1 MIYICDAIM
10 GSGKTSAAINYLKA
24 HRADKTIYVT
34 PFLDEVDRI
43 LTQCHG
49 IALHT
54 PSAATAKREC
64 GEYAKRKDFE
74 RLVRQ
79 GKSVVTTHSL
89 FRELAPEITDVI
101 KEQGYTLI
109 VDENLEEIQM
119 SGDSEGETDT
129 VNGFTISDIA
139 VFVRAG
145 DLIETID
152 YSSESV
158 EIATYRRS
166 EAAKDLTADGKFS
179 EFYKQVEAR
188 VLKAYIFKSD
198 GKRTGASF
206 YWMVRPELFT
216 VFNDVIVMTYRFEG
230 QGLYNIFRIFDL
242 KYQYISINKTQR
254 GFFFDFSGG
263 VGKYIPSYT
272 KHIHDMIHIID
283 DEALNEIGAEENAL
297 SVSWFIREDA
307 NAASGK
313 GDKIKKLKNNIGNC
327 FRNKWPG
334 SSGGLGSL
342 VGKQI
347 NEKRLWSTY
356 KMFQDRLAG
365 AGYSKNFLAF
375 NSKATNDYRNAEYL
389 VYAVNLYYFLPVKF
403 MYNALGIEINDELYA
418 LSTMIQWIWR
428 SAIRDG
434 KPVYLYLPSSR
445 MRRILINWMNEISG
459 GGEENRCLSVGTANG
474 MIPISVTR
482 DMAV

>member
-1 MIYICDAIM
+1 
-10 GSGKTSAAINYLKA
+10 
-24 HRADKTIYVT
+24 
-34 PFLDEVDRI
+34 
-43 LTQCHG
+43 
-49 IALHT
+49 
-54 PSAATAKREC
+54 
-64 GEYAKRKDFE
+64 
-74 RLVRQ
+74 
-79 GKSVVTTHSL
+79 
-89 FRELAPEITDVI
+89 
-101 KEQGYTLI
+101 
-109 VDENLEEIQM
+109 
-119 SGDSEGETDT
+119 
-129 VNGFTISDIA
+129 
-139 VFVRAG
+139 
-145 DLIETID
+145 
-152 YSSESV
+152 
-158 EIATYRRS
+158 
-166 EAAKDLTADGKFS
+166 
-179 EFYKQVEAR
+179 
-188 VLKAYIFKSD
+188 
-198 GKRTGASF
+198 
-206 YWMVRPELFT
+206 
-216 VFNDVIVMTYRFEG
+216 
-230 QGLYNIFRIFDL
+230 
-242 KYQYISINKTQR
+242 
-254 GFFFDFSGG
+254 
-263 VGKYIPSYT
+263 
-272 KHIHDMIHIID
+272 MIHIID
-283 DEALNEIGAEENAL
+283 DEALNEIGVEENAL

-459 GGEENRCLSVGTANG
+459 GGEENKCLSVGTANG

>member
-1 MIYICDAIM
+1 MIYVCDAIM

-24 HRADKTIYVT
+24 HKADKIIYVT

-43 LTQCHG
+43 LTQCRG
-49 IALHT
+49 ITLHT

-64 GEYAKRKDFE
+64 GKYAKRIDFE

-89 FRELAPEITDVI
+89 FRELAPEITDII
-101 KEQGYTLI
+101 KDQGYTLI

-119 SGDSEGETDT
+119 SSDEDQRT
-129 VNGFTISDIA
+129 VNGFGLLSIEI
-139 VFVRAG
+139 FKRAG
-145 DLIETID
+145 DVHEIVN
-152 YSSESV
+152 YSSETV
-158 EIATYRRS
+158 DVVTYIRN
-166 EAAKDLTADGKFS
+166 DLYHSRDVITGPIGD
-179 EFYKQVEAR
+179 FYKQLESR
-188 VLKAYIFKSD
+188 LLKAYIYKEN
-198 GKRTGASF
+198 GKRVSASF
-206 YWMVRPELFT
+206 YWMVRPGLFT
-216 VFNDVIVMTYRFEG
+216 SFKNAIIMTYKFEG
-230 QGLYNIFRIFDL
+230 QGLYNIFKLFGIDY
-242 KYQYISINKTQR
+242 KSIGIKKTTK
-254 GFFFDFSGG
+254 GFFFDFDNTNRY
-263 VGKYIPSYT
+263 VPEYT
-272 KHIHDMIHIID
+272 KNIHNLIHILD
-283 DEALNEIGAEENAL
+283 DEKLNSIGNDENAL
-297 SVSWFIREDA
+297 SVGWFNREM
-307 NAASGK
+307 AAEEK
-313 GDKIKKLKNNIGNC
+313 GQRHLIKQLRNNITNC
-327 FRNKWPG
+327 YNHKWK
-334 SSGGLGSL
+334 SSSSTLGS
-342 VGKQI
+342 KD
-347 NEKRLWSTY
+347 NAKRLWAAFMAFKENLSG
-356 KMFQDRLAG
+356 K
-365 AGYSKNFLAF
+365 GYSKNFLSF
-375 NSKATNDYRNAEYL
+375 NAKATNDYREAEYL